1 MGNIISFDGN
11 ISENDNSLSMSNGLT
26 DVFLDYLLI
35 SGSELTKN
43 DSEKILM
50 VFLAEKQQSV
60 IGIGD
65 VDFDIIEMPWQKSTF
80 ENDKIFILKVIN
92 YARKLSFQ
100 KNIWN
105 KLGYEPNRELLEY
118 ALDKFEILIK
128 HMTEND
134 IDSDSFENLFNESDK
149 NNPIYCGF
157 PKCPK
162 HGIFLSFFGCK
173 FCNDRK

>member
-11 ISENDNSLSMSNGLT
+11 VSENDDSLSMSNGLT
-26 DVFLDYLLI
+26 DVFLDYLLV
-35 SGSELTKN
+35 SGSELAKT
-43 DSEKILM
+43 DSEKILI

-60 IGIGD
+60 IGIGN

-80 ENDKIFILKVIN
+80 ESDKIFILKVIN
-92 YARKLSFQ
+92 YAKKLSFQ

-134 IDSDSFENLFNESDK
+134 IDSDNFENLLNESDK
-149 NNPIYCGF
+149 NDPVYCGF